1 MDHDSQQR
9 FDYRQAVYL
18 TILAAYLL
26 PVLIYSKHSIG
37 LMPSAKS
44 WGILSTGLV
53 LSLFG
58 SAALILLVRNW
69 EVSLKGKLAAVVDRR
84 VGTALHYQAVEMP
97 TSSHILE
104 EEKITPLHPKAGETD
119 ELSRLRQL
127 LAESQK
133 QHDHISDELRSS
145 MHEARQLVAEKET
158 LTQQLAELR
167 HEHDQF
173 RAESEEKLQQRE
185 GAAGGL
191 QRTVMEQRSE
201 LESRQ
206 HLITKLENKVN
217 DLTYEVK
224 TLLQLGDMAS
234 AQDEIPTAAADNVH
248 PVIDGFNQTA
258 EALDVDTLYETN
270 PTSSD
275 RNVRSPYDASL
286 QLQHC
291 IDLAQNL
298 EGAAHLG
305 AGSRRFGDLA
315 VESRALDLRRLADK
329 FRSEVSAP
337 VLLFN
342 PSDNHLLFASNQIQ
356 GIVGWSPEKL
366 VKDFHQLLQDG
377 RQDWDQAVSTLGQQE
392 EVQVRLVIKT
402 KSGQDVM
409 TYCHLGMIRSGIFA
423 QHVVGVLL
431 PAA

>member
-1 MDHDSQQR
+1 MDDDNQQR
-9 FDYRQAVYL
+9 FDYKQAVYL

-69 EVSLKGKLAAVVDRR
+69 EVSLKSKLAAVVDRR
-84 VGTALHYQAVEMP
+84 VGEAVHFQSVEAP
-97 TSSHILE
+97 TSSHTFE
-104 EEKITPLHPKAGETD
+104 EDKITPLHPDAGEAE

-127 LAESQK
+127 VAERQ
-133 QHDHISDELRSS
+133 QQNDQVSDELRGS
-145 MHEARQLVAEKET
+145 MHEARQLVADKDT

-167 HEHDQF
+167 SEYDRF
-173 RAESEEKLQQRE
+173 KADAEDKLTQRE
-185 GAAGGL
+185 GAAGSL
-191 QRTVMEQRSE
+191 QRTVVEQRAE

-217 DLTYEVK
+217 DLSYEVK

-234 AQDEIPTAAADNVH
+234 SQGETPNAAADNVH

-275 RNVRSPYDASL
+275 RSVRSPYDASL

-305 AGSRRFGDLA
+305 SGSRRFGDLA

-342 PSDNHLLFASNQIQ
+342 PSDNQLLFASNQIQ

-366 VKDFHQLLQDG
+366 IKDFYQLLQDG
-377 RQDWDQAVSTLGQQE
+377 RQDWDQAVSALGQQE
-392 EVQVRLVIKT
+392 EVQVRLVVKT